1 MEFTG
6 RGRFFGIV
14 SRISDLIVLG
24 CIFILTSLPIFTLGA
39 SCTALYYSVAK
50 SIRFEEGKPVRE
62 YFKAW
67 KNNFVQSSIATI
79 IYLLL
84 TGALVCTAVIC
95 SDGSMT
101 IFIIFAGVILVSSF
115 IYFFPVL
122 SRFTVSLK
130 ACFQIS
136 IFFAVHYIAKTAM
149 LLITLALCILVFF
162 IVPVALPVLIPFFTF
177 YATFFV
183 ERLFKDYMNLT
194 DKDTGRW
201 YARS

>member
-95 SDGSMT
+95 SDGSMDYFYYIRRSNTGKFFYLLFSGPFT
-101 IFIIFAGVILVSSF
+101 IYCFIKGVFSNIYIFCSTLHCKNGNAAYYAGVVHIGIFHSTCGIACINSVFYILCN
-115 IYFFPVL
+115 FFC
-122 SRFTVSLK
+122 RAAF
-130 ACFQIS
+130 
-136 IFFAVHYIAKTAM
+136 
-149 LLITLALCILVFF
+149 
-162 IVPVALPVLIPFFTF
+162 
-177 YATFFV
+177 
-183 ERLFKDYMNLT
+183 
-194 DKDTGRW
+194 
-201 YARS
+201 

>member
-95 SDGSMT
+95 SDVSMT

-136 IFFAVHYIAKTAM
+136 IFLQY
-149 LLITLALCILVFF
+149 ITLQKRQCCLL
-162 IVPVALPVLIPFFTF
+162 
-177 YATFFV
+177 
-183 ERLFKDYMNLT
+183 
-194 DKDTGRW
+194 RW
-201 YARS
+201 RCAYWYFS

>member
-14 SRISDLIVLG
+14 SRISDLVVLG
-24 CIFILTSLPIFTLGA
+24 CLFILTSLPIFTLGA
-39 SCTALYYSVAK
+39 SCTALYYSTAK
-50 SIRFEEGKPVRE
+50 SVRFEEGKPVRE

-67 KNNFVQSSIATI
+67 KNNFVQSSIATV

-84 TGALVCTAVIC
+84 TGALVCTAVVC
-95 SDGSMT
+95 SDVSMT

-183 ERLFKDYMNLT
+183 ERIFKDYMNLT

>member
-24 CIFILTSLPIFTLGA
+24 CIFILTSLPIFTLGS

-95 SDGSMT
+95 SDVSMT

-194 DKDTGRW
+194 DEDTGRW

>member
-67 KNNFVQSSIATI
+67 KANFIQSSLATV

-84 TGALVCTAVIC
+84 TAGLVYTVLIS
-95 SDGSMT
+95 SD
-101 IFIIFAGVILVSSF
+101 IIMIIAAAFAGLILVSSF

-122 SRFTVSLK
+122 SRFTVSVK

-136 IFFAVHYIAKTAM
+136 VFFAVHYIVKTFM
-149 LLITLALCILVFF
+149 LLLTLGLCIIVFCR
-162 IVPVALPVLIPFFTF
+162 IPVALPVLIPFFAF
-177 YATFFV
+177 YTTFFM
-183 ERLFKDYMNLT
+183 EGIFKEYMKLT
-194 DKDTGRW
+194 DTDADMW
-201 YARS
+201 YVRS